1 MVNKAK
7 TVRKVRKVSSKIMDK
22 ASNNLVVNNQVNKVN
37 KLAIV
42 RMEITRMAR
51 TNSSKVRP
59 KTPIK
64 DNRVNN
70 PISSKTNNSRTK
82 TRTVRTTTTE
92 MASLMT

>member
-1 MVNKAK
+1 
-7 TVRKVRKVSSKIMDK
+7 MDK
-22 ASNNLVVNNQVNKVN
+22 ASNLVGNKPVNKVT

-42 RMEITRMAR
+42 RMETIRTVR

-59 KTPIK
+59 RTPIK

-92 MASLMT
+92 MASQMT

>member
-1 MVNKAK
+1 VG
-7 TVRKVRKVSSKIMDK
+7 
-22 ASNNLVVNNQVNKVN
+22 NNQVSKVTR
-37 KLAIV
+37 LAIV
-42 RMEITRMAR
+42 RMEITRTAR

-82 TRTVRTTTTE
+82 TRTVKTTTTE